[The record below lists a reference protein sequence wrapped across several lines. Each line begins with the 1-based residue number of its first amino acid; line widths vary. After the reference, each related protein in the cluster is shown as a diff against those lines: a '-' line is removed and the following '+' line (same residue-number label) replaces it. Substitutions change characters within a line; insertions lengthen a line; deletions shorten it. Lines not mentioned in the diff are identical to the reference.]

1 MNEEG
6 RSVWQEEEVEEGS
19 GSGQWATTQAE
30 DAAMKSHHEPVTAIV
45 RIVRPC

>member
-6 RSVWQEEEVEEGS
+6 RSVWQEEVEEGS

-30 DAAMKSHHEPVTAIV
+30 DAAMKP
-45 RIVRPC
+45 